1 MNSQKLVV
9 DFTPPRVVPQPC
21 RHSFAAM
28 DFSAMARQ
36 AVYSTLSPEA
46 ALSPGMR
53 ASFLGASSPPQQGP
67 AFNPLSPS
75 DAGASSRYS
84 DLVAAARAAVASL
97 PTEPLPHLT
106 PAPMLAAS
114 HAIQAELS
122 AALERLHSLREAQA
136 RLSPPKLG
144 SLLGESTSGMPLH
157 RSRLAASDLGS
168 SSSSSA
174 WQPHTP
180 GLRVSPLN
188 ASRTGVTGGFEAAAA
203 PPASAASA
211 RPSAAAYPGSP
222 VWVAPGTPRHQPTT
236 ASQARAT
243 SSGAPSPA
251 PTQAAAAA
259 AAAAWGRFS
268 PIASPATQRPPP
280 AGSGTQQQP
289 APTSAA
295 SQHLRDAHA
304 GQRSAEALYQVAS
317 QWRSRYHSPEAVQQ
331 EWSSWQQLQPTPT
344 LVSHALQGVAGGEE
358 EWGSSSG
365 GEAPTDP
372 QALLHSLCAA
382 AGLEPQQQGQL
393 LQRVQ
398 DLARLAVAYNGLNA
412 FAGRVSEQLCT
423 RLVGLGE
430 AWEQREDGSAGVRFG
445 PLQALQEHGGPANL
459 GLSQSEA
466 LLSAALTELE
476 QLRAA
481 QARNSLGGRR

>member
-1 MNSQKLVV
+1 
-9 DFTPPRVVPQPC
+9 
-21 RHSFAAM
+21 
-28 DFSAMARQ
+28 MARQ

-53 ASFLGASSPPQQGP
+53 ASFLGASSPPQQGQSI
-67 AFNPLSPS
+67 NPLSPS

-97 PTEPLPHLT
+97 PAEPLPHHP
-106 PAPMLAAS
+106 PAPLLAAS

-122 AALERLHSLREAQA
+122 AALERLHSLREAHA

-188 ASRTGVTGGFEAAAA
+188 ASRTGVAGGFEAAAT

-211 RPSAAAYPGSP
+211 RPSAAYPGSP
-222 VWVAPGTPRHQPTT
+222 VWVAPGTPQHQRTT
-236 ASQARAT
+236 ASQAWAT
-243 SSGAPSPA
+243 SSGAPSPV

-268 PIASPATQRPPP
+268 PIASPATRHPPPP
-280 AGSGTQQQP
+280 AASPQQP

-295 SQHLRDAHA
+295 TQHLRDAHA

-317 QWRSRYHSPEAVQQ
+317 QWRARYHSPEAEQHQ
-331 EWSSWQQLQPTPT
+331 WRNWQQPEPTPG
-344 LVSHALQGVAGGEE
+344 LVTHALQGVAGGEE
-358 EWGSSSG
+358 EWGSSSSTG
-365 GEAPTDP
+365 GSQADP

-382 AGLEPQQQGQL
+382 AGLEAHQQGQL

-398 DLARLAVAYNGLNA
+398 DMARLAVAYSGLNA

-430 AWEQREDGSAGVRFG
+430 AWEQREDGSAGVSYG
-445 PLQALQEHGGPANL
+445 PLGALQERGGPANL

-481 QARNSLGGRR
+481 HAKSALAGRR